1 MTNNKEIIAD
11 YRDKKITISVPLE
24 TVPDI
29 ETMLIQLL
37 QME

>member
-1 MTNNKEIIAD
+1 MTVNKEIIAD
-11 YRDKKITISVPLE
+11 YRDKKITIPVPIE